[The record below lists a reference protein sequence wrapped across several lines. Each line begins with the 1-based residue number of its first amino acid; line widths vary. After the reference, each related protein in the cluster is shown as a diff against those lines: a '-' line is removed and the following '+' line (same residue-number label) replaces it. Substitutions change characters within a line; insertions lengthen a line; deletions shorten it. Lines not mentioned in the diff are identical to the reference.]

1 MAVSRAMLSVECD
14 AEGALV
20 AAPSVDAVTKPAS
33 AAASHSTAAPLGIS
47 VVTGAS
53 VVPGE
58 ACRRSHAMYS
68 AIAVFRGVGRHPN
81 SASMGA
87 VSSGRAWSQWSA
99 ERVRTWATA
108 ASASDLL
115 TRLMP
120 RAVSKLG
127 DCSRWSSGSSSAAA
141 RSSPD
146 EGGHPH
152 AIRGA
157 ITEVPMEKLT

>member
-1 MAVSRAMLSVECD
+1 MIGSPVAVSRAMLSVECD

-20 AAPSVDAVTKPAS
+20 AAPSVDAATVPAS
-33 AAASHSTAAPLGIS
+33 AAAAHSTAAPLGIS

-99 ERVRTWATA
+99 ERV
-108 ASASDLL
+108 
-115 TRLMP
+115 
-120 RAVSKLG
+120 
-127 DCSRWSSGSSSAAA
+127 
-141 RSSPD
+141 
-146 EGGHPH
+146 
-152 AIRGA
+152 
-157 ITEVPMEKLT
+157 